1 MTALLAMPGA
11 TGAQERPVYPDPTGY
26 CDPARTDH
34 DPKDLQRARPP
45 IVLPPGWTSRRVQA
59 DRPGTLVFET
69 GPRDSREA
77 VVFMHGNPGNSYD
90 WLAMMRSVPPGARAI
105 AFDTPGFGQADKPWD
120 YGYRFAQVTPW
131 LDAFFAKLG
140 VDRVHLVGHDI
151 GSVSGV
157 EWGSRRPSRLA
168 SATIISG
175 GVIIGYEQHYIAR
188 VYRTPV
194 AGENFQEGTTRD
206 AFYNEI
212 QRNNPRPLPREFFDR
227 NYDYLDRRTRCAVL
241 KAYRSTPEDTD
252 EFAVP
257 QAQRLRPH
265 DIPALVLWGDKDPF
279 ISPDVAHNQRQA
291 FPRADV
297 HVFRQTGHWPFLDE
311 GALSLRLTRQFLGA
325 QIREQSASA
334 VRLTIRPRRIR
345 AGRRVRL
352 RIRTFVTGRPAQVLA
367 GVRVSF
373 AGRKLRTDSRGRAT
387 LRTRLRRPGRVT
399 GRAGKGHMRKGR
411 ARVRVVR

>member
-1 MTALLAMPGA
+1 
-11 TGAQERPVYPDPTGY
+11 
-26 CDPARTDH
+26 
-34 DPKDLQRARPP
+34 
-45 IVLPPGWTSRRVQA
+45 
-59 DRPGTLVFET
+59 LVFET

-77 VVFMHGNPGNSYD
+77 IVFMHGNPGNSYD
-90 WLAMMRSVPPGARAI
+90 WLGMMGRVPPGARAI
-105 AFDTPGFGQADKPWD
+105 AFDMPGFGQADKPWD
-120 YGYRFAQVTPW
+120 YGYTFAQVTPW
-131 LDAFFAKLG
+131 LDAFFARMG

-157 EWGSRRPSRLA
+157 EWASRRPTRLA

-175 GVIIGYEQHYIAR
+175 GVIIDYEQHYIAR

-241 KAYRSTPEDTD
+241 KAYRSTPEDAD

-265 DIPALVLWGDKDPF
+265 NIPALVLWGDKDPF
-279 ISPDVAHNQRQA
+279 IPPDVAHNQRQA

-297 HVFRQTGHWPFLDE
+297 HVFRRTGHWPFIDE
-311 GALSLRLTRQFLGA
+311 HALSGRLMRRFLGA
-325 QIREQSASA
+325 QVREQSAGQ
-334 VRLTIRPRRIR
+334 VRLSIRPRRVP
-345 AGRRVRL
+345 AGRRVRF
-352 RIRTFVTGRPAQVLA
+352 RVRTSVPGRPFQPLA
-367 GVRVSF
+367 GTRVSF
-373 AGRKLRTDSRGRAT
+373 AGRKLRTDSRGQARV
-387 LRTRLRRPGRVT
+387 RVRLRGPARVT

-411 ARVRVVR
+411 ATVRVTRR